1 LRPIRCPGEHPLLD
15 DPRTT
20 TCTIENEKDDKLKL
34 RKITVAT
41 VALAAALTMSA
52 CSSDEG
58 DSTTTTAKTTT
69 TTTTTA
75 AAAYPPV
82 PTVQGLNDMLAQA
95 FDETVPADQKTNLV
109 EGAAADPALIDQ
121 VAAAAKQAGAQVTV
135 LDVND
140 NENGTATA
148 GIETKIGDQVAT
160 GTVDFVAEDGVWKLS
175 KNSACGI
182 VAMASL
188 QSPACA

>member
-1 LRPIRCPGEHPLLD
+1 M
-15 DPRTT
+15 
-20 TCTIENEKDDKLKL
+20 KL

-69 TTTTTA
+69 ATTTTTE

-82 PTVQGLNDMLAQA
+82 PTVEDLNAMLAEA

>member
-1 LRPIRCPGEHPLLD
+1 MEHPLLD
-15 DPRTT
+15 DPSTNP
-20 TCTIENEKDDKLKL
+20 CTIENEKDEKLKL

-69 TTTTTA
+69 AATTTTA
-75 AAAYPPV
+75 EAAAYPPV
-82 PTVQGLNDMLAQA
+82 PTVEDLNAMLAQA
-95 FDETVPADQKTNLV
+95 FDETVPADQKVDLV
-109 EGAAADPALIDQ
+109 EGAAADPTLIDQ

>member
-1 LRPIRCPGEHPLLD
+1 
-15 DPRTT
+15 
-20 TCTIENEKDDKLKL
+20 
-34 RKITVAT
+34 
-41 VALAAALTMSA
+41 M
-52 CSSDEG
+52 
-58 DSTTTTAKTTT
+58 TASRREFLQRS
-69 TTTTTA
+69 A
-75 AAAYPPV
+75 AAAAAVGLASSALTTPSAAEGLAP
-82 PTVQGLNDMLAQA
+82 QGDASHK
-95 FDETVPADQKTNLV
+95 ELV
-109 EGAAADPALIDQ
+109 LRAID
-121 VAAAAKQAGAQVTV
+121 AAKQAGAQVTV

-148 GIETKIGDQVAT
+148 GIETTIGDQVAT

>member
-1 LRPIRCPGEHPLLD
+1 VEHPLLD
-15 DPRTT
+15 DPSTIP
-20 TCTIENEKDDKLKL
+20 CTIENEKDEKLKL

-69 TTTTTA
+69 AATTTTTE

-82 PTVQGLNDMLAQA
+82 PTVEDLNAMLAQA
-95 FDETVPADQKTNLV
+95 FDETVPADQKVNLV
-109 EGAAADPALIDQ
+109 EGAAADPTLIDQ

-148 GIETKIGDQVAT
+148 GIETTIGDQVAT

>member
-1 LRPIRCPGEHPLLD
+1 MEHPLLD
-15 DPRTT
+15 DPSTT

-69 TTTTTA
+69 ATTTTA
-75 AAAYPPV
+75 ETAAYPPV
-82 PTVQGLNDMLAQA
+82 PTVEDLNAMLAKA
-95 FDETVPADQKTNLV
+95 FDETVPADQKTDLV
-109 EGAAADPALIDQ
+109 EGSAADPGLIDQ